1 MLRGKERETERKREL
16 NWLSF
21 LMHKISIEMIIMKEE
36 SKKVRDIIM
45 FVSALYIFFFFLLFS
60 KGRELLKIM
69 VVAKVGC
76 YLKDNLILLI

>member
-45 FVSALYIFFFFLLFS
+45 FVSALYIFFFFFTFLQRWRIIENNGCRQSGL
-60 KGRELLKIM
+60 LLK
-69 VVAKVGC
+69 G
-76 YLKDNLILLI
+76 

>member
-45 FVSALYIFFFFLLFS
+45 FVSALYIFFFFFTFLQ
-60 KGRELLKIM
+60 R
-69 VVAKVGC
+69 
-76 YLKDNLILLI
+76 

>member
-45 FVSALYIFFFFLLFS
+45 FVSALYIFFFFFYFS
-60 KGRELLKIM
+60 P
-69 VVAKVGC
+69 KVEN
-76 YLKDNLILLI
+76 Y

>member
-1 MLRGKERETERKREL
+1 
-16 NWLSF
+16 
-21 LMHKISIEMIIMKEE
+21 MHKISIEMIIMKEE

-60 KGRELLKIM
+60 KGGELLKIM